1 MTSPHPSSDGAALT
15 VHAPTSRPLPAGN
28 PADGRGRVFCFIGT
42 AADHLL
48 IAEKAIAEARA
59 THSPVRR
66 LLDRRRKL
74 KARAAAL
81 GAKAG
86 GDAAPDQI
94 TTS

>member
-1 MTSPHPSSDGAALT
+1 MTSPLLAGAGFTAT
-15 VHAPTSRPLPAGN
+15 APTSRPLPAGN

-42 AADHLL
+42 AAEHLS
-48 IAEKAIAEARA
+48 IVEDAIDDARA
-59 THSPVRR
+59 AHSPVRR

-86 GDAAPDQI
+86 GDETPDQI
-94 TTS
+94 T